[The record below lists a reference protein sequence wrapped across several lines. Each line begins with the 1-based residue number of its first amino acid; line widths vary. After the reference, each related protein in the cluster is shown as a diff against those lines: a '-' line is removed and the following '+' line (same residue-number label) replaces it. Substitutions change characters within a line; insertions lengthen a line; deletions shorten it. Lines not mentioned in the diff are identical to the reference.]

1 MLKLSIITIN
11 LNNASGLRK
20 TIESVVSQTFSD
32 FEYIVIDGG
41 SNDGSVDMIKEYS
54 EKITY
59 WVSEPDKGI
68 YNAMNKGINK
78 ANGEYCLFLNSGDW
92 LVDDNVIDSIFKN
105 DVSAD
110 ILFGNTI
117 AINNDGTKLMKGPS
131 TGNIS
136 AYQLITN
143 TLPHQGSYIKRSLF
157 DIYGKYDECFE
168 IVSDWKFFLE
178 MILFKNVSVH
188 YINSVVSIID
198 PNGISNKKVDLD
210 LSERKKILSGLFPK
224 KVIEDY
230 EYAHSKI
237 ISFIENKNKLER
249 DLELVTMNK
258 IIRRHWL
265 SRKIQTGLFY
275 IIKKYENI
283 IERTK

>member
-32 FEYIVIDGG
+32 FEYIIIDGG
-41 SNDGSVDMIKEYS
+41 SSDGSVDVIKDNS
-54 EKITY
+54 DKITY

-68 YNAMNKGINK
+68 YNAMNKGIAK
-78 ANGEYCLFLNSGDW
+78 ASGEYCLFLNSGDW
-92 LVDDNVIDSIFKN
+92 LVDDNVLYSVFKN

-117 AINNDGTKLMKGPS
+117 AINNDGTKLIKGPS
-131 TGNIS
+131 TSNIS

-157 DIYGKYDECFE
+157 DIFGKYDECFE
-168 IVSDWKFFLE
+168 IVSDWKFFLG

-188 YINSVVSIID
+188 YINSVVSFID

-210 LSERKKILSGLFPK
+210 LSERKKVLSGFFPQ
-224 KVIEDY
+224 KVIDDY
-230 EYAHSKI
+230 EFAYSEI
-237 ISFIENKNKLER
+237 ISFNKKKNKLER
-249 DLELVTMNK
+249 DLELVAMNK

-265 SRKIQTGLFY
+265 SRKLQTGLFY
-275 IIKKYENI
+275 LVKKYEKI
-283 IERTK
+283 IDRTK